1 MKTFLLVVGTASLLA
16 SPALAG
22 NAKKPRELKVASVTS
37 TAKAAAP
44 APSPARTL
52 AAAAS
57 AVASPELEALSPELL
72 ALPDLPEDLSSPLVP
87 FPELENARPLVAP
100 AKKKAAKKA
109 PVMKFGKDYVL
120 GSKRES
126 AKPNADIEH
135 IIPKGLSQAQV
146 ATVIQGHMDQI
157 RVCWNAVPKA
167 QRPDACTADL
177 KLTISDSGQVTDIEL
192 DGSVPAGAHRCIT
205 SAVSRWAFP
214 VAETT
219 SEIEYGIALRSLE
232 TLSR

>member
-22 NAKKPRELKVASVTS
+22 NAKKSRELKVASVTS
-37 TAKAAAP
+37 TEKAAAP
-44 APSPARTL
+44 AAAPSL
-52 AAAAS
+52 AAAA
-57 AVASPELEALSPELL
+57 ATANVAAPELEPLSPELL
-72 ALPDLPEDLSSPLVP
+72 ALPDLPADTSSPLVP
-87 FPELENARPLVAP
+87 YPELEHARPLVAP
-100 AKKKAAKKA
+100 VKAKKASKA

-120 GSKRES
+120 GTKRES

-135 IIPKGLSQAQV
+135 IVPKGLSQAQV
-146 ATVIQGHMDQI
+146 ATVIQSHMDEI

-192 DGSVPAGAHRCIT
+192 DGSVPAAAHRCIT
-205 SAVSRWAFP
+205 SAVSHWAFP
-214 VAETT
+214 AAETR

>member
-22 NAKKPRELKVASVTS
+22 NAKKPRELKVASVTA
-37 TAKAAAP
+37 TEKAAAP
-44 APSPARTL
+44 AVAPAL
-52 AAAAS
+52 AAAA
-57 AVASPELEALSPELL
+57 AVASPELGAMSPELL
-72 ALPDLPEDLSSPLVP
+72 ALPDLPADTSSPLVP
-87 FPELENARPLVAP
+87 FPELENARPVAAP

-126 AKPNADIEH
+126 ARPNADIEH
-135 IIPKGLSQAQV
+135 IVPKGLSQAQV
-146 ATVIQGHMDQI
+146 ATVIQGHMDEI

-167 QRPDACTADL
+167 QRPDACTAEL
-177 KLTISDSGQVTDIEL
+177 KLTIADSGQVTDIEL

-205 SAVSRWAFP
+205 SAVSHWAFP